1 MPFKQIKIDHQSN
14 LILIMNKSVIVNKL
28 LSSQIQKLKVF

>member
-1 MPFKQIKIDHQSN
+1 MPFKQIKIDQQSN